1 MIKLKFF
8 DANRGWALAN
18 FSKIFRTTN
27 GGQNWNAINLSSN
40 FNFYSMSFPSDSVG
54 FVGSDRWIYKTTNYG
69 INWTTTYLGVNQ
81 SFTSIQF
88 LNENTGFV
96 LAIGG
101 HFFRTTNSGL
111 NWQHFLID
119 KYANLSTGD
128 ITFIDDNTGWYVGT
142 FGVIFKT
149 TNGGTV
155 FLNKLVESLPK
166 NYSLF
171 QNYPNPFNSVTK
183 IKYTL
188 AKNSSVKLEVFD
200 ILGRK
205 VKVLVSGQQNAGIY

>member
-1 MIKLKFF
+1 
-8 DANRGWALAN
+8 LA
-18 FSKIFRTTN
+18 T
-27 GGQNWNAINLSSN
+27 
-40 FNFYSMSFPSDSVG
+40 
-54 FVGSDRWIYKTTNYG
+54 
-69 INWTTTYLGVNQ
+69 
-81 SFTSIQF
+81 
-88 LNENTGFV
+88 
-96 LAIGG
+96 GG

-205 VKVLVSGQQNAGIY
+205 VKVLVSGQQNAGIYEVTFFADELSSGIYFYRLEVDDKHIQTRRMILLK